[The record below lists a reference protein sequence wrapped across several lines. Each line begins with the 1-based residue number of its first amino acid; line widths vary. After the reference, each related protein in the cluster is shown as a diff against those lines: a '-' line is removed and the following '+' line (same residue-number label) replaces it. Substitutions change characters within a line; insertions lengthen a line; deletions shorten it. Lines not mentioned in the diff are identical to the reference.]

1 MIKTRLGA
9 QRYNRRMERIWENAK
24 RLQKI
29 YSADVIIEVRGG
41 VAEITRQPENIT
53 VSIIDHDNSE
63 R

>member
-9 QRYNRRMERIWENAK
+9 QRYNRRMERIWENAR

-41 VAEITRQPENIT
+41 GAEITRQPENIT